1 MCRFIIILIFTASVI
16 LGQNVDKEAIIK
28 SLKQTEAEWDRAMLD
43 EDISSLQK
51 FVSEESVL
59 AIANGQI
66 AQLTKEQI
74 VNNLQRQFKNG
85 TYVQFEDSAS
95 VYGVSD
101 DGSLA
106 WGAGIG
112 TRYYIQDGRTDT
124 SVTTSASLTIL
135 RNTEGTWSLIAQS
148 ISDKPN
154 LITPEAVQL
163 DPSTLSEYAGTYHSK
178 ISGNTYNITPADG
191 MLVFDNGERRNELFP
206 QTAEVFFVKNGS
218 HRLVF
223 MRDGN
228 GKVTHYLWLGQG
240 KVYRVDKIE

>member
-1 MCRFIIILIFTASVI
+1 MLIFMASVL
-16 LGQNVDKEAIIK
+16 LGQNVDKEALIK
-28 SLKQTEAEWDRAMLD
+28 SLQQMEEEWDRAMLD

-51 FVSEESVL
+51 FVNEESLL

-66 AQLTKEQI
+66 VQPTKEQI
-74 VNNLQRQFKNG
+74 VKSLQRQFENG
-85 TYVQFEDSAS
+85 TYVQFEDSAT

-135 RNTEGTWSLIAQS
+135 RNTEGTWSVIAQCV
-148 ISDKPN
+148 SDKPN
-154 LITPEAVQL
+154 LFTPEAVQL
-163 DPSTLSEYAGTYHSK
+163 DPSTLSEYTGTYHSK
-178 ISGNTYNITPADG
+178 ISGNTFNVTPEEG
-191 MLVFDNGERRNELFP
+191 KLIFDNGERRNELFP
-206 QTAEVFFVKNGS
+206 QTPEVFFATNGS

-240 KVYRVDKIE
+240 RVYKVDKIE